1 MIPPTTRNGL
11 AIATVTDRD
20 KVLLLLRLGLL
31 NLNKRKSLLR
41 QNHTNPMTG
50 MGSQR

>member
-31 NLNKRKSLLR
+31 NLNKGKVYCDKTTLIL
-41 QNHTNPMTG
+41 
-50 MGSQR
+50 